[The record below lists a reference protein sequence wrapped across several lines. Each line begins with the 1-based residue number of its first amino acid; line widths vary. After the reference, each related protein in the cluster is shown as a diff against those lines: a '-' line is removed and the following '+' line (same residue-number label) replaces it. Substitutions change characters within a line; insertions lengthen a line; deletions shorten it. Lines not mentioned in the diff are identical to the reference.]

1 MNRPLTLIIL
11 KNQQKFRWQGNTLPF
26 ITESQTRNVEM
37 IKTINRL
44 EHGVSYPKLPAI
56 KITFTIQKLAET
68 EPPITHPAETQ
79 SHQQTILV
87 CDNTDCLEETFSGCG
102 IIFKVNGIAIQRA
115 FFGPLLNSNRVKI
128 EKSKK
133 QSIKALLDNIYVY
146 KAGRKTDTPQSV

>member
-1 MNRPLTLIIL
+1 
-11 KNQQKFRWQGNTLPF
+11 
-26 ITESQTRNVEM
+26 M

-56 KITFTIQKLAET
+56 KTAFTIQKLAET
-68 EPPITHPAETQ
+68 EPRITLPAETQ

-128 EKSKK
+128 EKIKETKHRSFFGQHLCI
-133 QSIKALLDNIYVY
+133 QSW
-146 KAGRKTDTPQSV
+146 S